1 MEIKLSDHFT
11 YSRLLRFVLPSM
23 AMMLFISTYS
33 VIDGL
38 FVSNYVGKVAFAAT
52 NFIFPVMMIVGA
64 IGFMLGTG
72 GTAIVAK
79 TLGEGDSKLANR
91 YFSLIVYTTAV
102 LGTIAAILGYMAVPY
117 IAHALGA
124 EGELLDCSITYG
136 RINMMAMP
144 FFMLQNVF
152 QSFFI
157 AAERPKL
164 GFAVT
169 LLAGFTNM
177 VLDALFIIVFHWGLV
192 GAAIATALSQVVGGL
207 TSLVYFA
214 RKNDSPLH
222 LGTTRFYRNVLWKSC
237 TNGSSEL
244 MNGISSSI
252 LVILYNYQLL
262 RFIGE
267 NGVAAYGVIGYLCF
281 IFSSI
286 FVGYSIGAS
295 PITSYHFGAKNP
307 AEVKNMLKKSTVFTV
322 NVGILMALISTVFAD
337 PIVRLFVGY
346 DQELLNITKHGLRI
360 YSIGFAFFGFEI
372 FSSSFFT
379 ALNDGLV
386 SAIIAFMRT
395 LIFQSISVMVLPL
408 LFGVEWIWA
417 SVIVAEIGALITTL
431 IFLKVNRPKYG
442 Y

>member
-38 FVSNYVGKVAFAAT
+38 FVSNFVGKVAFAAT

-91 YFSLIVYTTAV
+91 YFSLIVYATAILGTVAAV
-102 LGTIAAILGYMAVPY
+102 LGYIAVPY
-117 IAHALGA
+117 IARALGA
-124 EGELLDCSITYG
+124 EGDLLTCSITYG

-177 VLDALFIIVFHWGLV
+177 VLDALFIIVFHWGLA

-207 TSLVYFA
+207 TALVYFA

-222 LGTTRFYRNVLWKSC
+222 LETTQFYGNVLWKSC

-286 FVGYSIGAS
+286 YF
-295 PITSYHFGAKNP
+295 
-307 AEVKNMLKKSTVFTV
+307 
-322 NVGILMALISTVFAD
+322 
-337 PIVRLFVGY
+337 
-346 DQELLNITKHGLRI
+346 
-360 YSIGFAFFGFEI
+360 
-372 FSSSFFT
+372 
-379 ALNDGLV
+379 
-386 SAIIAFMRT
+386 
-395 LIFQSISVMVLPL
+395 
-408 LFGVEWIWA
+408 
-417 SVIVAEIGALITTL
+417 
-431 IFLKVNRPKYG
+431 
-442 Y
+442 